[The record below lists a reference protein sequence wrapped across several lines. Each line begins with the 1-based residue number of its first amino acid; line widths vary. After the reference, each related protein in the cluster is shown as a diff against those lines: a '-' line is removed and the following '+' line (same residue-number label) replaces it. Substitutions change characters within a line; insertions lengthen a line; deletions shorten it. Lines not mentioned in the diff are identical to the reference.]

1 MDFCQELFSIFLIFS
16 VLHKFFA
23 LSAASGCV
31 GHSREVRCGMP
42 KLRQLDLFYD
52 IPLMLFPQKRQKSC
66 ILTGI
71 PL

>member
-1 MDFCQELFSIFLIFS
+1 
-16 VLHKFFA
+16 LHKFFA